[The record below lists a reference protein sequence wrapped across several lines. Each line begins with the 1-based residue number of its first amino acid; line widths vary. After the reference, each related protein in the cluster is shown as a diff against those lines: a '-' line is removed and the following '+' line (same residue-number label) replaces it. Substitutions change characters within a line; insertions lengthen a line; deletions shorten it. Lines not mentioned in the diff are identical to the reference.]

1 MNSPA
6 ATSALLDLLEA
17 RFALRVLWALRDGH
31 RQTFRLLQDS
41 VGQITPSTL
50 NARLK
55 DLRTAGLVEHGEGGY
70 ALTALGK
77 ELLKRLKDLPAFAGQ
92 WQAQRQA
99 PAAAP
104 TDAAARPGRR
114 APGSARR

>member
-17 RFALRVLWALRDGH
+17 RFALRVLWALRDGQ
-31 RQTFRLLQDS
+31 RQTFRVLQDK

-55 DLRTAGLVEHGEGGY
+55 DLRGAVLVEHGEGGY
-70 ALTALGK
+70 ALTPLGK
-77 ELLKRLKDLPAFAGQ
+77 DLLKRLQDLPAFASQ
-92 WQAQRQA
+92 WQAQRGA
-99 PAAAP
+99 TGEVAAAP
-104 TDAAARPGRR
+104 RPTS
-114 APGSARR
+114 ASARRPRR